1 MNPFFQT
8 TVAVIVVL
16 LGLPLAQGEP
26 LGVIGPTYRIGEE
39 HLIRMIEARL
49 RAKEQS
55 GELARIQ
62 NQMVER
68 GRQAVLSPAPLQ
80 LPAATVPRTSYVDPT
95 YILDK
100 NIVDAGGRL
109 LFAAGTR
116 ANPLDVVAMGR
127 RLLFFDASDA
137 RQVQLAERLSAA
149 PGGVPIK
156 PVLVGGSYIDLMR
169 RWKAPVYYD
178 QRGLLVKR
186 LRIERV
192 PALVSQEGRR
202 LRIDELVPES

>member
-1 MNPFFQT
+1 MNLVFQS
-8 TVAVIVVL
+8 TVPVMVVL
-16 LGLPLAQGEP
+16 LALPPVHAEQ

-62 NQMVER
+62 GQMIER
-68 GRQAVLSPAPLQ
+68 GRQAVLSPTPLQ
-80 LPAATVPRTSYVDPT
+80 LATATVPRTSYFDPT
-95 YILDK
+95 YVLEK
-100 NIVDAGGRL
+100 NVVDASGRL

-127 RLLFFDASDA
+127 RMLFFDARDA
-137 RQVQLAERLSAA
+137 RQVQLAERLAAA
-149 PGGVPIK
+149 PGGAAIK

-169 RWKAPVYYD
+169 RWKVAVYFD
-178 QRGLLVKR
+178 QKGLLVKR

-202 LRIDELVPES
+202 LRIDELVPGS